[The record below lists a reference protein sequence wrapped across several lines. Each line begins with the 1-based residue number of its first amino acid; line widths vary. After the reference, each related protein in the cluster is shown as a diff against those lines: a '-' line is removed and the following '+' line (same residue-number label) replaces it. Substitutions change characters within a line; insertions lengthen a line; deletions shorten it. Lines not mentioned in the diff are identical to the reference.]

1 MVLTFELLSNK
12 FGKRL
17 KMEKKGDRIPLA
29 SMEELNVEGSPQTQ
43 AKSTSGKESV
53 SCIAYEMQLTADDDT
68 ASLSGSTKFETS
80 KVKIISSQPIRDRYA
95 QYNVFYFKSTY
106 FLLKLIPK

>member
-1 MVLTFELLSNK
+1 
-12 FGKRL
+12 
-17 KMEKKGDRIPLA
+17 MEKKGDRIPLA

-80 KVKIISSQPIRDRYA
+80 KVKIISSQPIRDRYV
-95 QYNVFYFKSTY
+95 QSINFFFHFRTDVFIYCIVINFLYFPILY
-106 FLLKLIPK
+106 IR

>member
-1 MVLTFELLSNK
+1 MLLNHSK
-12 FGKRL
+12 EL

-43 AKSTSGKESV
+43 AKPTSEKESV

-68 ASLSGSTKFETS
+68 ASMSGGTKFESS
-80 KVKIISSQPIRDRYA
+80 KVKILSSQPVRDRYGELTLILHGFFS
-95 QYNVFYFKSTY
+95 YNGF
-106 FLLKLIPK
+106 